1 MSVPKVQLKANSQLV
16 NFNVNTKLDSKIVNL
31 DGVETEVFGDP
42 TLIAE
47 RFPDLP
53 EASLPGFGIPD
64 PTADQPVLPTSM
76 NSLIPDS
83 IKDSTANALSLAKT
97 AISNTSA
104 SIGGFFTSLGSLDT
118 RKISELASLGELEA
132 KIHNAKVLLGDVP
145 ATSEPKSAEPS
156 DKPAKSLQIQ
166 SGGGIVNFN
175 VNKKLPYKDVMYD
188 YMSEGLK
195 LYRIYGT
202 QAQLDSQFPTGSA

>member
-1 MSVPKVQLKANSQLV
+1 MIPKVQLKANSQLV
-16 NFNVNTKLDSKIVNL
+16 NFNVNTKLNSQVVSLN
-31 DGVETEVFGDP
+31 GVDTEVFGDP

-64 PTADQPVLPTSM
+64 PLADAPVLPTSM

-83 IKDSTANALSLAKT
+83 IKDSTSNALALAKT
-97 AISNTSA
+97 ATTNASS
-104 SIGGFFTSLGSLDT
+104 SIGNLFTSLGGLDT
-118 RKISELASLGELEA
+118 RKISELASLGELEV
-132 KIHNAKVLLGDVP
+132 KINNAKKLLGDIP
-145 ATSEPKSAEPS
+145 SDEPPKSYAPGT
-156 DKPAKSLQIQ
+156 KPAKSLQIQ

-195 LYRIYGT
+195 QYRIYGT
-202 QAQLDSQFPTGSA
+202 QAQLDAQFPTGAA

>member
-1 MSVPKVQLKANSQLV
+1 M
-16 NFNVNTKLDSKIVNL
+16 
-31 DGVETEVFGDP
+31 
-42 TLIAE
+42 IAE

-53 EASLPGFGIPD
+53 EASLPDFGIPD
-64 PTADQPVLPTSM
+64 PAADLPVIPSDLGG
-76 NSLIPDS
+76 LIPDS
-83 IKDSTANALSLAKT
+83 IKNATANKLELAKQSTA
-97 AISNTSA
+97 SA
-104 SIGGFFTSLGSLDT
+104 SSKIGNLFTSFAGLDT

-145 ATSEPKSAEPS
+145 ASAEPKSAEPS
-156 DKPAKSLQIQ
+156 NKPAKSLQIQ